1 MASVI
6 NGTNIVLYEYD
17 SNAIYYFN
25 GGTAQGT
32 FDSIVCK
39 ELSRSQVAGTSVDF
53 NKTGAGT
60 IASFI
65 TDALD
70 PNVTTIPAGT
80 WTFSAYY
87 SILTAFA
94 GAQVQYELYKYNG
107 SVATLLFSSAATSTT
122 TLTTLVKTLY
132 TTTMTVT
139 QTTIAATDRLLIKV
153 IYAGTTTN
161 QITLYTQSTNVA
173 QVTTTIP
180 LGTPMGASTSCS
192 FEASTEQVEVTS
204 QTSAW
209 FREFKNDITS
219 WTVNCDGFIALSGY
233 SYLALMQK
241 QLNRASIDV
250 RFSIDNDNA
259 DASGTYGYS
268 IVSGTANITSI
279 SLSAPVEGASTYSL
293 ALQGTGAYS
302 ITGTQVIDGGSTIST
317 SSVNS
322 FSYTA
327 AGGETSV
334 TFAGAIGATC
344 ISVTRGGVEVRLI
357 ATSGVPT
364 DENVS
369 FNSATGVLTFATA
382 RPLEVDEFVRM
393 IVK

>member
-1 MASVI
+1 MASAI

-39 ELSRSQVAGTSVDF
+39 ELSRSQVGGTSVTF
-53 NKTGAGT
+53 TKTGAGT

-70 PNVTTIPAGT
+70 PGVTTIPAGT

-107 SVATLLFSSAATSTT
+107 SVATLLFTSSAT
-122 TLTTLVKTLY
+122 TLTALATTLY
-132 TTTMTVT
+132 STAMTVT
-139 QTTIAATDRLLIKV
+139 QTTISATDRLLIKV
-153 IYAGTTTN
+153 NYAGTTTN
-161 QITLYTQSTNVA
+161 QITLYTQASNLA

-180 LGTPMGASTSCS
+180 LGTPMGASTSCT
-192 FEASTEQVEVTS
+192 FESSTEQVEVTS

-209 FREFKNDITS
+209 FREFKNDVSS
-219 WTVNCDGFIALSGY
+219 WTVSCDGFVALSGY

-241 QLNRASIDV
+241 QLDRASIDV

-259 DASGTYGYS
+259 DGSDTYGYS
-268 IVSGTANITSI
+268 VVSGTANITSI

-293 ALQGTGAYS
+293 SLQGTGAYAIS
-302 ITGTQVIDGGSTIST
+302 GTQVINGGSTIST
-317 SSVNS
+317 SSVTS
-322 FSYTA
+322 YSYTA
-327 AGGETSV
+327 AGGETTV
-334 TFAGAIGATC
+334 TFVAAIGSTLM
-344 ISVTRGGVEVRLI
+344 SVTRGGVEVRTI
-357 ATSGVPT
+357 NTSGVPT
-364 DENVS
+364 GEDVT
-369 FNSATGVLTFATA
+369 FNTATGVITFASA
-382 RPLEVDEFVRM
+382 RALESDEFIRA
-393 IVK
+393 IFA

>member
-1 MASVI
+1 MASAI

-70 PNVTTIPAGT
+70 PGVTTIPAGT

-107 SVATLLFSSAATSTT
+107 SVATLLFTSAAT
-122 TLTTLVKTLY
+122 TLTALPKTLY

-139 QTTIAATDRLLIKV
+139 QTTISATDRLLIKV

-161 QITLYTQSTNVA
+161 QITLYTQSSNVA

-180 LGTPMGASTSCS
+180 LGTPFGASTNCTFNTSVD
-192 FEASTEQVEVTS
+192 QVEITTLATGSYKEYIGS
-204 QTSAW
+204 Q
-209 FREFKNDITS
+209 
-219 WTVNCDGFIALSGY
+219 VNWDVSVDGLIALSGY
-233 SYLALMQK
+233 SYLSLLSKLQNK
-241 QLNRASIDV
+241 QSIEV

-259 DASGTYGYS
+259 DGTDTYGYS
-268 IVSGTANITSI
+268 VIAGTCNII
-279 SLSAPVEGASTYSL
+279 SLDINGPMENASSYSAN
-293 ALQGTGAYS
+293 LQGTGAYS
-302 ITGTQVIDGGSTIST
+302 ITGTQVISGGT
-317 SSVNS
+317 SVTVSSMNS
-322 FSYTA
+322 YSYTA

-334 TFAGAIGATC
+334 TFLAAIGSTC
-344 ISVTRGGVEVRLI
+344 ISVTRGGVEVRTI

-369 FNSATGVLTFATA
+369 FNSATGVITFATA
-382 RPLEVDEFVRM
+382 RPLESDEFIRA
-393 IVK
+393 IFA

>member
-17 SNAIYYFN
+17 SNATYFFN
-25 GGTAQGT
+25 GDFGGGV
-32 FDSIVCK
+32 FDGIVCK
-39 ELSRSQVAGTSVDF
+39 QMSRTQEVETSSNF
-53 NKTGAGT
+53 TKTGAGT
-60 IASFI
+60 IAAFI
-65 TDALD
+65 TDAGE
-70 PNVTTIPAGT
+70 PGVTTIPAGT
-80 WTFSAYY
+80 WSFSAYY
-87 SILTAFA
+87 SVVTAFA
-94 GAQVQYELYKYNG
+94 GAEVKYELYKYNG
-107 SVATLLFSSAATSTT
+107 SVATLLFTSAITP
-122 TLTTLVKTLY
+122 LTTLAKTLY
-132 TTTMTVT
+132 TTAMTVT
-139 QTTIAATDRLLIKV
+139 QTTIGSTDRLLVKV
-153 IYAGTTTN
+153 IYTGLTTTN
-161 QITLYTQSTNVA
+161 QITLYTQFTNPA

-209 FREFKNDITS
+209 FREFKSDITS

-241 QLNRASIDV
+241 QLDRASIDV

-259 DASGTYGYS
+259 DASDTYGYS

-293 ALQGTGAYS
+293 ALQGTGPYS
-302 ITGTQVIDGGSTIST
+302 ITGTQVIDGGSTISI

-327 AGGETSV
+327 AGGETTV
-334 TFAGAIGATC
+334 TFSGAIGSAC
-344 ISVTRGGVEVRLI
+344 ISVTRGGVEVRTI

-393 IVK
+393 ITK

>member
-1 MASVI
+1 MASAI

-53 NKTGAGT
+53 TKTGAGT

-70 PNVTTIPAGT
+70 PGVTTIPAGT

-87 SILTAFA
+87 SILTSATNA
-94 GAQVQYELYKYNG
+94 KIKYELYKYNG
-107 SVATLLFSSAATSTT
+107 SVATLLFTSAETTLSALTST
-122 TLTTLVKTLY
+122 LY
-132 TTTMTVT
+132 STAMTVT
-139 QTTIAATDRLLIKV
+139 ATTIAATDRLLIKV
-153 IYAGTTTN
+153 IYLGTTTN
-161 QITLYTQSTNVA
+161 QITLYTQSSNVA

-180 LGTPMGASTSCS
+180 LGTPFGASTNCTFSTS
-192 FEASTEQVEVTS
+192 VDQNEITTYASNSYKEYIGS
-204 QTSAW
+204 QINWDVS
-209 FREFKNDITS
+209 
-219 WTVNCDGFIALSGY
+219 VDGLIALSGY
-233 SYLALMQK
+233 SYLSLLSKLQNK
-241 QLNRASIDV
+241 ESIEV
-250 RFSIDNDNA
+250 RFSIDNDNG
-259 DASGTYGYS
+259 DGSDTYGYS
-268 IVSGTANITSI
+268 IIAGTCNII
-279 SLSAPVEGASTYSL
+279 SLDINGPMENASSYSAN
-293 ALQGTGAYS
+293 LQGTGAYS

-322 FSYTA
+322 FSYIA

-334 TFAGAIGATC
+334 TFAGAIGTTC
-344 ISVTRGGVEVRLI
+344 ISVTRGGVEVRSI

>member
-1 MASVI
+1 MASAI

-70 PNVTTIPAGT
+70 PGVTTIPAGT

-94 GAQVQYELYKYNG
+94 GAQVKYELYKYNG
-107 SVATLLFSSAATSTT
+107 SVATLLFTSATT
-122 TLTTLVKTLY
+122 TLTALTSTLY
-132 TTTMTVT
+132 STAMTITTT
-139 QTTIAATDRLLIKV
+139 TISATDRLLIKV

-161 QITLYTQSTNVA
+161 QITLYTQSSNPA

-180 LGTPMGASTSCS
+180 LGTPFGASTNCS
-192 FEASTEQVEVTS
+192 FSTSVDQNEITTYASNSYKEYIGSQVNWDVS
-204 QTSAW
+204 
-209 FREFKNDITS
+209 
-219 WTVNCDGFIALSGY
+219 VDGLIALSGY
-233 SYLALMQK
+233 SYLSLLSKLQNK
-241 QLNRASIDV
+241 QSIEV
-250 RFSIDNDNA
+250 RFSIDNDNG
-259 DASGTYGYS
+259 DASNTYGYS
-268 IVSGTANITSI
+268 IISGTCNIVSLDINGPMENTS
-279 SLSAPVEGASTYSL
+279 SYSAK
-293 ALQGTGAYS
+293 LQGTGPYL

-334 TFAGAIGATC
+334 TFSGAVGATC
-344 ISVTRGGVEVRLI
+344 ISVTRGGVEVRTI
-357 ATSGVPT
+357 NTSGTPT
-364 DENVS
+364 GEDVS

-382 RPLEVDEFVRM
+382 RALEVDEFVRM
-393 IVK
+393 ITK

>member
-25 GGTAQGT
+25 GSVAQGT

-39 ELSRSQVAGTSVDF
+39 QMSRTQIVGTSTNF
-53 NKTGAGT
+53 TKTGAGT

-70 PNVTTIPAGT
+70 PGITTIPSGT

-107 SVATLLFSSAATSTT
+107 SVATLLFTSAATTLTATTSTLYSTAMTITT
-122 TLTTLVKTLY
+122 T
-132 TTTMTVT
+132 
-139 QTTIAATDRLLIKV
+139 TISATDRLLIKV

-161 QITLYTQSTNVA
+161 QITLFTQSSNVA
-173 QVTTTIP
+173 KTTTSIP

-192 FEASTEQVEVTS
+192 FEASTEQIEVTS
-204 QTSAW
+204 VTSAW
-209 FREFKNDITS
+209 FRQFKSDVTS
-219 WTVNCDGFIALSGY
+219 WTVNCDGFIALNGY

-241 QLNRASIDV
+241 QLDRAPIDV
-250 RFSIDNDNA
+250 KFSIDNDNA
-259 DASGTYGYS
+259 DGSSTYGYS
-268 IVSGTANITSI
+268 VVSGTANITSI
-279 SLSAPVEGASTYSL
+279 SLSAPIEGASTYSL
-293 ALQGTGAYS
+293 ALQGTGAYA
-302 ITGTQVIDGGSTIST
+302 ITGTQVINGGSTIST

-322 FSYTA
+322 YSYIA

-334 TFAGAIGATC
+334 TFIGAIGSTC
-344 ISVTRGGVEVRLI
+344 MSVTRGGVEVRTI
-357 ATSGVPT
+357 NTSGVPT
-364 DENVS
+364 DENVT
-369 FNSATGVLTFATA
+369 FNSGTGVLTFATA
-382 RPLEVDEFVRM
+382 RPLEVDEFIRA
-393 IVK
+393 IFN

>member
-1 MASVI
+1 MPNAI

-39 ELSRSQVAGTSVDF
+39 ELSRSQVGGTSVTF
-53 NKTGAGT
+53 TKTGAGT
-60 IASFI
+60 IVSFI

-70 PNVTTIPAGT
+70 PGVTTIPAGT

-94 GAQVQYELYKYNG
+94 GAQVQYQLYKYNG
-107 SVATLLFSSAATSTT
+107 SVATLLFTSSATTLTATSTT
-122 TLTTLVKTLY
+122 LY
-132 TTTMTVT
+132 STAMTVT
-139 QTTIAATDRLLIKV
+139 QTTISATDRLLIKV
-153 IYAGTTTN
+153 NYGGTTTN
-161 QITLYTQSTNVA
+161 QITLYTQASNLA

-180 LGTPMGASTSCS
+180 LGTPMGASTSCT
-192 FEASTEQVEVTS
+192 FESSTEQVEVTS

-209 FREFKNDITS
+209 FREFKNDVSS
-219 WTVNCDGFIALSGY
+219 WTVSCDGFVALSGY

-241 QLNRASIDV
+241 QLDRASIDV

-259 DASGTYGYS
+259 DGSDTYGYS
-268 IVSGTANITSI
+268 VVSGTANITSL

-293 ALQGTGAYS
+293 SLQGTGAYAIS
-302 ITGTQVIDGGSTIST
+302 GTQVINGGSTIST

-322 FSYTA
+322 YSYTA
-327 AGGETSV
+327 AGGETTV
-334 TFAGAIGATC
+334 TFVAAIGSAC
-344 ISVTRGGVEVRLI
+344 VSVTRGGVEVRTI
-357 ATSGVPT
+357 NTSGVPT
-364 DENVS
+364 GEDVTYNT
-369 FNSATGVLTFATA
+369 ATGVITFATA
-382 RPLEVDEFVRM
+382 RALEADEFIRA
-393 IVK
+393 IFA

>member
-70 PNVTTIPAGT
+70 PGVTTIPAGT

-94 GAQVQYELYKYNG
+94 GAQVQYQLYKYNG
-107 SVATLLFSSAATSTT
+107 SIATLLFTSAAT
-122 TLTTLVKTLY
+122 TLTALPKTLY
-132 TTTMTVT
+132 STAMTVT
-139 QTTIAATDRLLIKV
+139 QTTISATDRLLIKV

-161 QITLYTQSTNVA
+161 QITLYTQSSNVA

-334 TFAGAIGATC
+334 TFSSAIGSAC

-382 RPLEVDEFVRM
+382 RPLESDEFIRA
-393 IVK
+393 IFK

>member
-1 MASVI
+1 MASAI

-70 PNVTTIPAGT
+70 PGVTTIPAGT

-94 GAQVQYELYKYNG
+94 GAQVQYQLYKYNG
-107 SVATLLFSSAATSTT
+107 SVATLLFTSAAT
-122 TLTTLVKTLY
+122 TLTSLTKTLY
-132 TTTMTVT
+132 STAMTVT
-139 QTTIAATDRLLIKV
+139 QTTISATDRLLIKV

-161 QITLYTQSTNVA
+161 QITLYTQSSNVA

-180 LGTPMGASTSCS
+180 LGTPFGASTNCTFSTS
-192 FEASTEQVEVTS
+192 VDQNEITTYASNSYKEYIGSQINWEVS
-204 QTSAW
+204 
-209 FREFKNDITS
+209 
-219 WTVNCDGFIALSGY
+219 VDGLIALSGY
-233 SYLALMQK
+233 SYLSLLSKLQNK
-241 QLNRASIDV
+241 QSIEV

-259 DASGTYGYS
+259 DGSGTYGYS
-268 IVSGTANITSI
+268 VIAGTCNIVSLDINGPMENASSYSAN
-279 SLSAPVEGASTYSL
+279 
-293 ALQGTGAYS
+293 LQGTGAYS

-334 TFAGAIGATC
+334 TFSGAIGATC

-357 ATSGVPT
+357 ATSGTPT

>member
-1 MASVI
+1 MASAI

-39 ELSRSQVAGTSVDF
+39 ELSRSQVGGTSVTF
-53 NKTGAGT
+53 TKTGAGT

-70 PNVTTIPAGT
+70 PGVTTIPAGT

-107 SVATLLFSSAATSTT
+107 SVATLLFTSAATTLTATSTT
-122 TLTTLVKTLY
+122 LY
-132 TTTMTVT
+132 STAMTVT
-139 QTTIAATDRLLIKV
+139 QTTISATDRLLIKV

-161 QITLYTQSTNVA
+161 QITLFTQASNIA

-180 LGTPMGASTSCS
+180 LGTPMGASTSCT
-192 FEASTEQVEVTS
+192 FESSTEQVEVTS
-204 QTSAW
+204 QTSAY
-209 FREFKNDITS
+209 FREFKNDVSS
-219 WTVNCDGFIALSGY
+219 WTVSCDGFIALSGY

-241 QLNRASIDV
+241 QLDRASIDV

-259 DASGTYGYS
+259 DASDTYGYS

-293 ALQGTGAYS
+293 SLQGTGAYAIS
-302 ITGTQVIDGGSTIST
+302 GTQVINGGSTIST
-317 SSVNS
+317 SSVTS
-322 FSYTA
+322 YSYTA
-327 AGGETSV
+327 AGGETTV
-334 TFAGAIGATC
+334 TFVAAIGSTLM
-344 ISVTRGGVEVRLI
+344 SVTRGGVEVRTI
-357 ATSGVPT
+357 NTSGTPT
-364 DENVS
+364 GENVTY
-369 FNSATGVLTFATA
+369 NTATGVITFATA
-382 RPLEVDEFVRM
+382 RALESDEFIRA
-393 IVK
+393 IFA

>member
-53 NKTGAGT
+53 TKTGAGT

-65 TDALD
+65 TDAVD
-70 PNVTTIPAGT
+70 PGVTTIPAGT

-94 GAQVQYELYKYNG
+94 SAQVKYELYKYNG
-107 SVATLLFSSAATSTT
+107 SVATLLFTSEIK
-122 TLTTLVKTLY
+122 TLTALTKTLY
-132 TTTMTVT
+132 SHAMTVT
-139 QTTIAATDRLLIKV
+139 QTTISATDRLLIKV
-153 IYAGTTTN
+153 IYTGTTTN
-161 QITLYTQSTNVA
+161 QITLYTQSSNPA

-192 FEASTEQVEVTS
+192 FESSTEQVEVTS

-209 FREFKNDITS
+209 FREFKNDVSS
-219 WTVNCDGFIALSGY
+219 WTVTCDGFIALSGY

-241 QLNRASIDV
+241 QLDRASIDV

-259 DASGTYGYS
+259 DASDTYGYS
-268 IVSGTANITSI
+268 ILSGTANITSI
-279 SLSAPVEGASTYSL
+279 SLSGPLEGASTYSL
-293 ALQGTGAYS
+293 SLQGTGAYA

-322 FSYTA
+322 FSYIA

-334 TFAGAIGATC
+334 TFVGAIGGAC
-344 ISVTRGGVEVRLI
+344 VSVTRGGVEVRTI
-357 ATSGVPT
+357 ATSGTPT
-364 DENVS
+364 GENVS

-393 IVK
+393 ITK

>member
-1 MASVI
+1 MASAI

-53 NKTGAGT
+53 TKTGAGT

-70 PNVTTIPAGT
+70 PGVTTIPSGT

-94 GAQVQYELYKYNG
+94 GAQVQYQLYKYNG
-107 SVATLLFSSAATSTT
+107 SIATLLFTSAAT
-122 TLTTLVKTLY
+122 TLTALPKTLY
-132 TTTMTVT
+132 STAMTVT

-161 QITLYTQSTNVA
+161 QITLFTQSTNPA

-180 LGTPMGASTSCS
+180 LGTPFGASTNCT
-192 FEASTEQVEVTS
+192 FSTSVDQVEITTLATGSYKEYIGS
-204 QTSAW
+204 QINWDVS
-209 FREFKNDITS
+209 
-219 WTVNCDGFIALSGY
+219 VDGLIALSGY
-233 SYLALMQK
+233 SYLSLLSKLQNK
-241 QLNRASIDV
+241 ESIEV

-259 DASGTYGYS
+259 DGSDTYGYS
-268 IVSGTANITSI
+268 VIAGTCNIVSLDINGPMENAS
-279 SLSAPVEGASTYSL
+279 SYSAS
-293 ALQGTGAYS
+293 LQGTGAYS
-302 ITGTQVIDGGSTIST
+302 ITGTQVISGGTSLTVSTM
-317 SSVNS
+317 NS
-322 FSYTA
+322 YSYTA

-334 TFAGAIGATC
+334 TFLAAIGSTC
-344 ISVTRGGVEVRLI
+344 ISVTRGGVEVRTI
-357 ATSGVPT
+357 NTSGTPT
-364 DENVS
+364 GENVT
-369 FNSATGVLTFATA
+369 FNSATGVITFATA
-382 RPLEVDEFVRM
+382 RALESDEFIRA
-393 IVK
+393 IFA

>member
-1 MASVI
+1 MASAI

-70 PNVTTIPAGT
+70 PGVTTIPAGT

-94 GAQVQYELYKYNG
+94 GAQVQYQLYKYNG
-107 SVATLLFSSAATSTT
+107 SVATLLFTSAAT
-122 TLTTLVKTLY
+122 TLTALTKTLY
-132 TTTMTVT
+132 STAMTVT

-161 QITLYTQSTNVA
+161 QITLYTQSSNVG

-180 LGTPMGASTSCS
+180 LGTPFGASTNCTFSTS
-192 FEASTEQVEVTS
+192 VDQNEITTYASNSYKEYIGS
-204 QTSAW
+204 QINWDVS
-209 FREFKNDITS
+209 
-219 WTVNCDGFIALSGY
+219 VDGLIALSGY
-233 SYLALMQK
+233 SYLSLLSKLQNK
-241 QLNRASIDV
+241 QSIEV

-259 DASGTYGYS
+259 DGSGTYGYS
-268 IVSGTANITSI
+268 IIAGTCNIVSLDINGPMENASSYSAN
-279 SLSAPVEGASTYSL
+279 
-293 ALQGTGAYS
+293 LQGTGAYS

-334 TFAGAIGATC
+334 TFAGAIGSAC

-357 ATSGVPT
+357 ATSGTPT

-393 IVK
+393 ITK

>member
-70 PNVTTIPAGT
+70 PGVTTIPAGT

-87 SILTAFA
+87 SIANL
-94 GAQVQYELYKYNG
+94 VSVPKIKYELYKYNG
-107 SVATLLFSSAATSTT
+107 SIATLLFSSAETSVTSMTT
-122 TLTTLVKTLY
+122 SLY
-132 TTTMTVT
+132 STAMTVT
-139 QTTIAATDRLLIKV
+139 QTTIGATDRLLIKV
-153 IYAGTTTN
+153 IYAGASVN
-161 QITLYTQSTNVA
+161 PVTLYTQSTNVA

-209 FREFKNDITS
+209 FRQFKSDITS

-241 QLNRASIDV
+241 QLDRASIDV

-293 ALQGTGAYS
+293 SLQGTGAYA

-322 FSYTA
+322 FSYIA

-334 TFAGAIGATC
+334 TFAGAIGSTC
-344 ISVTRGGVEVRLI
+344 ISVTRGGVEVRAI
-357 ATSGVPT
+357 ATSGTPT

>member
-60 IASFI
+60 IAAFI

-70 PNVTTIPAGT
+70 PGVTTIPAGT

-107 SVATLLFSSAATSTT
+107 SVATLLFTSAAT
-122 TLTTLVKTLY
+122 TLTALVKTLY
-132 TTTMTVT
+132 STTMTVT
-139 QTTIAATDRLLIKV
+139 QTTISATDRLLIKV

-161 QITLYTQSTNVA
+161 QITLFTQSSNVA
-173 QVTTTIP
+173 KTTTSIP

-192 FEASTEQVEVTS
+192 FEASTEQIEVTS
-204 QTSAW
+204 VTSAW
-209 FREFKNDITS
+209 FRQFKSDVTS
-219 WTVNCDGFIALSGY
+219 WTVNCDGFIALNGY

-241 QLNRASIDV
+241 QLDRASIDV

-259 DASGTYGYS
+259 DASDTYGYS

-293 ALQGTGAYS
+293 ALQGTGAYA
-302 ITGTQVIDGGSTIST
+302 ITGTQVISGGSSVTV
-317 SSVNS
+317 SSMNS
-322 FSYTA
+322 YSYTA
-327 AGGETSV
+327 AGGETTV
-334 TFAGAIGATC
+334 TFVAAIGSTC
-344 ISVTRGGVEVRLI
+344 ISVTRGGVEVRTI
-357 ATSGVPT
+357 NTSGTPT
-364 DENVS
+364 GENVT
-369 FNSATGVLTFATA
+369 FNTATGVITFATA
-382 RPLEVDEFVRM
+382 RALESDEFIRA
-393 IVK
+393 IFA

>member
-25 GGTAQGT
+25 GSVAQGT
-32 FDSIVCK
+32 FDSILCK
-39 ELSRSQVAGTSVDF
+39 QMSRTQIAGTSSNF
-53 NKTGAGT
+53 TKTGAGT

-70 PNVTTIPAGT
+70 PGVTTLPSGT
-80 WTFSAYY
+80 WTFSAYF
-87 SILTAFA
+87 SIATAFA
-94 GAQVQYELYKYNG
+94 GAQIKYELYKYNG
-107 SVATLLFSSAATSTT
+107 SVATLLFTSATT
-122 TLTTLVKTLY
+122 TLTALTSTLY
-132 TTTMTVT
+132 STEMTITTT
-139 QTTIAATDRLLIKV
+139 TISATDRLLIKV

-161 QITLYTQSTNVA
+161 QITLYTQSSNVA
-173 QVTTTIP
+173 KTTSTIP

-192 FEASTEQVEVTS
+192 FESSTDQVEVTS

-209 FREFKNDITS
+209 FREFKNDVTS
-219 WTVNCDGFIALSGY
+219 WTVTCDGFIALSGY

-241 QLNRASIDV
+241 QLDRASIDV

-293 ALQGTGAYS
+293 SLQGTGPYL

-334 TFAGAIGATC
+334 TFSGAVGATC
-344 ISVTRGGVEVRLI
+344 ISVTRGGVEVRTI
-357 ATSGVPT
+357 NTSGTPT
-364 DENVS
+364 GEDVS

-382 RPLEVDEFVRM
+382 RALEVDEFVRM
-393 IVK
+393 ITK

>member
-1 MASVI
+1 MASAI

-53 NKTGAGT
+53 TKTGAGT
-60 IASFI
+60 IAAFI

-70 PNVTTIPAGT
+70 PGVTTIPAGT

-94 GAQVQYELYKYNG
+94 GAQVQYKLYKYNG
-107 SVATLLFSSAATSTT
+107 SVATLLFTSSAT
-122 TLTTLVKTLY
+122 TLTALTKTLY
-132 TTTMTVT
+132 STAMTVT
-139 QTTIAATDRLLIKV
+139 QTTIAATDRLLIEV

-180 LGTPMGASTSCS
+180 LGTPFGASTNCTFSTS
-192 FEASTEQVEVTS
+192 VDQNEITTYASNSYKEYIGS
-204 QTSAW
+204 QINWDVS
-209 FREFKNDITS
+209 
-219 WTVNCDGFIALSGY
+219 VDGLIALSGY
-233 SYLALMQK
+233 SYLSLLSKLQNK
-241 QLNRASIDV
+241 QSIEV
-250 RFSIDNDNA
+250 RFSIDNDNG
-259 DASGTYGYS
+259 DGTDTYGYS
-268 IVSGTANITSI
+268 IIAGTCNIVSLDINGPMENASSYSAN
-279 SLSAPVEGASTYSL
+279 
-293 ALQGTGAYS
+293 LQGTGAYS

-322 FSYTA
+322 FSYIA

-344 ISVTRGGVEVRLI
+344 ISVTRGGVEVRAI
-357 ATSGVPT
+357 ATSGTPT

-369 FNSATGVLTFATA
+369 FNSATGVLTFATG

>member
-1 MASVI
+1 MASAI

-39 ELSRSQVAGTSVDF
+39 ELSRSQVGGTSVTF
-53 NKTGAGT
+53 TKTGAGT

-70 PNVTTIPAGT
+70 PGVTTIPAGT

-107 SVATLLFSSAATSTT
+107 SVATLLFTSAAT
-122 TLTTLVKTLY
+122 TLTALASTLY
-132 TTTMTVT
+132 STAMTVT
-139 QTTIAATDRLLIKV
+139 QTTISATDRLLIKV
-153 IYAGTTTN
+153 IYTGVTTN
-161 QITLYTQSTNVA
+161 QITLYTQGGNIA

-180 LGTPMGASTSCS
+180 LGTPMGASTSCT
-192 FEASTEQVEVTS
+192 FESSTEQVEVTS
-204 QTSAW
+204 QTSAY
-209 FREFKNDITS
+209 FREFKNDVSS
-219 WTVNCDGFIALSGY
+219 WTVSCDGFIALSGY

-241 QLNRASIDV
+241 QLDRASIDV

-259 DASGTYGYS
+259 DASDTYGYS

-293 ALQGTGAYS
+293 SLQGTGAYAIS
-302 ITGTQVIDGGSTIST
+302 GTQVINGGSTIST
-317 SSVNS
+317 SSVTS
-322 FSYTA
+322 YSYTA
-327 AGGETSV
+327 AGGETTV
-334 TFAGAIGATC
+334 TFVAAIGSALM
-344 ISVTRGGVEVRLI
+344 SVTRGGVEVRTI
-357 ATSGVPT
+357 NTSGVPT
-364 DENVS
+364 GEDVTYNT
-369 FNSATGVLTFATA
+369 ATGVITFATA
-382 RPLEVDEFVRM
+382 RALESDEFIRA
-393 IVK
+393 IFA

>member
-1 MASVI
+1 MASAI

-39 ELSRSQVAGTSVDF
+39 ELSRSQVGGTSVTF
-53 NKTGAGT
+53 TKTGAGT

-70 PNVTTIPAGT
+70 PGVTTIPAGT

-87 SILTAFA
+87 SIATLAT
-94 GAQVQYELYKYNG
+94 GAKVKYELYKYDG
-107 SVATLLFSSAATSTT
+107 SVATLLFTSVLTTELTT
-122 TLTTLVKTLY
+122 TATTLY
-132 TTTMTVT
+132 TTAMTVT
-139 QTTIAATDRLLIKV
+139 QTTISATDRLLIKV
-153 IYAGTTTN
+153 VYFNTTTN
-161 QITLYTQSTNVA
+161 QITLYTQASNLA

-180 LGTPMGASTSCS
+180 LGTPMGASTSCT
-192 FEASTEQVEVTS
+192 FESSTEQVEVTS

-209 FREFKNDITS
+209 FREFKNDVSS
-219 WTVNCDGFIALSGY
+219 WTVSCDGFIALSGY

-241 QLNRASIDV
+241 QLDRASIDV

-259 DASGTYGYS
+259 DASDTYGYS

-293 ALQGTGAYS
+293 SLQGTGAYAIS
-302 ITGTQVIDGGSTIST
+302 GTQVINGGSTIST
-317 SSVNS
+317 SSVTS
-322 FSYTA
+322 YSYTA
-327 AGGETSV
+327 AGGETTV
-334 TFAGAIGATC
+334 TFVAAIGSTLM
-344 ISVTRGGVEVRLI
+344 SVTRGGVEVRTI
-357 ATSGVPT
+357 NTSGTPT
-364 DENVS
+364 GEDVTYNTAS
-369 FNSATGVLTFATA
+369 GVITFATA
-382 RPLEVDEFVRM
+382 RALESDEFIRA
-393 IVK
+393 IFA

>member
-1 MASVI
+1 MASAI

-39 ELSRSQVAGTSVDF
+39 ELSRSQVGGTSVTF
-53 NKTGAGT
+53 TKTGAGT

-70 PNVTTIPAGT
+70 PGVTTIPAGT

-107 SVATLLFSSAATSTT
+107 SVATLLFTSAATTLTATSTT
-122 TLTTLVKTLY
+122 LY
-132 TTTMTVT
+132 TTAMTVT
-139 QTTIAATDRLLIKV
+139 QTTISATDRLLIKV
-153 IYAGTTTN
+153 NYAGTTTN
-161 QITLYTQSTNVA
+161 QITLYTQASNIA

-180 LGTPMGASTSCS
+180 LGTPMGASTSCT
-192 FEASTEQVEVTS
+192 FESSTEQVEVTS
-204 QTSAW
+204 QTSAY
-209 FREFKNDITS
+209 FREFKNDVSS
-219 WTVNCDGFIALSGY
+219 WTVSCDGFIALSGY

-241 QLNRASIDV
+241 QLDRASIDV

-259 DASGTYGYS
+259 DASDTYGYS

-293 ALQGTGAYS
+293 SLQGTGAYAIS
-302 ITGTQVIDGGSTIST
+302 GTQVINGGSTIST
-317 SSVNS
+317 SSVTS
-322 FSYTA
+322 YSYTA
-327 AGGETSV
+327 AGGETTV
-334 TFAGAIGATC
+334 TFVAAIGSTLM
-344 ISVTRGGVEVRLI
+344 SVTRGGVEVRTI
-357 ATSGVPT
+357 NTSGTPT
-364 DENVS
+364 GENVTY
-369 FNSATGVLTFATA
+369 NTATGVITFATA
-382 RPLEVDEFVRM
+382 RALESDEFIRA
-393 IVK
+393 IFA

>member
-1 MASVI
+1 MASAI

-32 FDSIVCK
+32 FDTIVCK

-53 NKTGAGT
+53 TKTGAGT

-70 PNVTTIPAGT
+70 PGVTTIPAGT

-87 SILTAFA
+87 SIATAFA
-94 GAQVQYELYKYNG
+94 GAQVKYELYKYNG
-107 SVATLLFSSAATSTT
+107 SIATLLFTSNIT
-122 TLTTLVKTLY
+122 TLGFLAKTLY
-132 TTTMTVT
+132 TTTMPVT

-153 IYAGTTTN
+153 IYLGTTTN

-173 QVTTTIP
+173 KVTTSIP
-180 LGTPMGASTSCS
+180 LGTPFGASTSCTFNTS
-192 FEASTEQVEVTS
+192 VDQVEITTLATGSYKEYIGS
-204 QTSAW
+204 Q
-209 FREFKNDITS
+209 
-219 WTVNCDGFIALSGY
+219 VNWNVSVDGLIALSGY
-233 SYLALMQK
+233 SYLALLSKLQNK
-241 QLNRASIDV
+241 QSIEV
-250 RFSIDNDNA
+250 RFSIDNDNG
-259 DASGTYGYS
+259 DGSGTYGYS
-268 IVSGTANITSI
+268 IISGTCNIVSLDINGPMENASSYSAN
-279 SLSAPVEGASTYSL
+279 
-293 ALQGTGAYS
+293 LQGTGAYS
-302 ITGTQVIDGGSTIST
+302 VTGTQVIDGGSTIST

-322 FSYTA
+322 FSYIA

-344 ISVTRGGVEVRLI
+344 ISVTRGGVEVRVI
-357 ATSGVPT
+357 STTGTPT
-364 DENVS
+364 DENVV
-369 FNSATGVLTFATA
+369 FTSATGVLTFATA

>member
-1 MASVI
+1 MASAI

-53 NKTGAGT
+53 TKTGAGT

-70 PNVTTIPAGT
+70 PGVTTIPAGT

-107 SVATLLFSSAATSTT
+107 SVATLLFTSAAT
-122 TLTTLVKTLY
+122 TLTALAKTLY
-132 TTTMTVT
+132 STAMTVT

-161 QITLYTQSTNVA
+161 QITLYTQSTNEA

-180 LGTPMGASTSCS
+180 LGTPFGASTNCTFNTSVD
-192 FEASTEQVEVTS
+192 QVEITTLATGSYKEYIGS
-204 QTSAW
+204 QINWDVS
-209 FREFKNDITS
+209 
-219 WTVNCDGFIALSGY
+219 VDGLIALSGY
-233 SYLALMQK
+233 SYLSLLSKLQNK
-241 QLNRASIDV
+241 ESIEV

-259 DASGTYGYS
+259 DGTDTYGYS
-268 IVSGTANITSI
+268 IIAGTCNII
-279 SLSAPVEGASTYSL
+279 SLDINGPMENASSYSAN
-293 ALQGTGAYS
+293 LQGTGAYS

-322 FSYTA
+322 FSYIA
-327 AGGETSV
+327 VGGETSV
-334 TFAGAIGATC
+334 TFAGAIGSTC
-344 ISVTRGGVEVRLI
+344 ISVTRGGVEVRAI
-357 ATSGVPT
+357 ATSGTPT

>member
-53 NKTGAGT
+53 TKTGAGT

-70 PNVTTIPAGT
+70 PGVTTIPAGT

-107 SVATLLFSSAATSTT
+107 SVATLLFTSAAT
-122 TLTTLVKTLY
+122 TLTALVKTLY

-139 QTTIAATDRLLIKV
+139 QTTISATDRLLIKV

-161 QITLYTQSTNVA
+161 QITLYTQSSNEA

-241 QLNRASIDV
+241 QLDRASIDV

-259 DASGTYGYS
+259 DASDTYGYS

-293 ALQGTGAYS
+293 ALQGTGAYA
-302 ITGTQVIDGGSTIST
+302 ITGTQVISGGSSVTV
-317 SSVNS
+317 SSMNS
-322 FSYTA
+322 YSYTA
-327 AGGETSV
+327 AGGETTV
-334 TFAGAIGATC
+334 TFVAAIGSTC
-344 ISVTRGGVEVRLI
+344 ISVTRGGVEVRTI
-357 ATSGVPT
+357 NTSGTPT
-364 DENVS
+364 GENVT
-369 FNSATGVLTFATA
+369 FNTATGVITFATA
-382 RPLEVDEFVRM
+382 RALESDEFIRA
-393 IVK
+393 IFA

>member
-1 MASVI
+1 MASAI

-70 PNVTTIPAGT
+70 PGVTTIPAGT

-94 GAQVQYELYKYNG
+94 GAQVQYQLYKYNG
-107 SVATLLFSSAATSTT
+107 SIATLLFTSSAT
-122 TLTTLVKTLY
+122 TLTALTKTLY
-132 TTTMTVT
+132 STAMTVT

-153 IYAGTTTN
+153 IYLGTTTN
-161 QITLYTQSTNVA
+161 QITLFTQSSNVA

-180 LGTPMGASTSCS
+180 LGTPFGASTNCTFNTSVD
-192 FEASTEQVEVTS
+192 QVEITTLATGSYKEYIGS
-204 QTSAW
+204 QINWDVS
-209 FREFKNDITS
+209 
-219 WTVNCDGFIALSGY
+219 VDGLIALSGY
-233 SYLALMQK
+233 SYLSLLSKLQNK
-241 QLNRASIDV
+241 ESIEV
-250 RFSIDNDNA
+250 RFSIDNDNG
-259 DASGTYGYS
+259 DGTDTYGYS
-268 IVSGTANITSI
+268 IIAGTCNII
-279 SLSAPVEGASTYSL
+279 SLDINGPMENASSYSAN
-293 ALQGTGAYS
+293 LQGTGAYS

-369 FNSATGVLTFATA
+369 FNSATGVITFATA
-382 RPLEVDEFVRM
+382 RPLESDEFIRA
-393 IVK
+393 IFA

>member
-70 PNVTTIPAGT
+70 PGVTTIPAGT

-94 GAQVQYELYKYNG
+94 GAQVKYELYKYNG
-107 SVATLLFSSAATSTT
+107 SIATLLFTSATT
-122 TLTTLVKTLY
+122 TLTALTKTLY
-132 TTTMTVT
+132 STAMTVT
-139 QTTIAATDRLLIKV
+139 QTTISATDRLLIKV
-153 IYAGTTTN
+153 IYLGTTTN
-161 QITLYTQSTNVA
+161 QITLYTQSSNVA

-241 QLNRASIDV
+241 QLNRVSIDV

-344 ISVTRGGVEVRLI
+344 ISVTRGGVEVRAI
-357 ATSGVPT
+357 ATSGTPT

-393 IVK
+393 ITK

>member
-32 FDSIVCK
+32 FDTIVCK

-70 PNVTTIPAGT
+70 PGVTTIPAGT

-94 GAQVQYELYKYNG
+94 GAQVQYQLYKYNG
-107 SVATLLFSSAATSTT
+107 SIATLLFTSAAT
-122 TLTTLVKTLY
+122 TLTALPKTLY
-132 TTTMTVT
+132 STAMTVT

-161 QITLYTQSTNVA
+161 QITLYTQSSNVA

-344 ISVTRGGVEVRLI
+344 ISVTRGGVEVRTI

-393 IVK
+393 IIK

>member
-70 PNVTTIPAGT
+70 PGVTTIPAGT

-107 SVATLLFSSAATSTT
+107 SVATLLFTSAAT
-122 TLTTLVKTLY
+122 TLTALPKTLY
-132 TTTMTVT
+132 STAMTVT

-161 QITLYTQSTNVA
+161 QITLYTQSSNPA

-334 TFAGAIGATC
+334 TFAGAIGSTC

>member
-25 GGTAQGT
+25 GGTSQGT

-39 ELSRSQVAGTSVDF
+39 ELSRSQVAGTSVNF
-53 NKTGAGT
+53 TKTGAGT
-60 IASFI
+60 IAAFI

-70 PNVTTIPAGT
+70 PGVTTIPAGT

-87 SILTAFA
+87 SILTAFT
-94 GAQVQYELYKYNG
+94 GAQVQYKLYKYNG
-107 SVATLLFSSAATSTT
+107 SIATLLFTSSAT
-122 TLTTLVKTLY
+122 TLTALTSTLY
-132 TTTMTVT
+132 STAMTVT
-139 QTTIAATDRLLIKV
+139 QTTISATDRLLIEV

-161 QITLYTQSTNVA
+161 QITLYTQSSNVA

-192 FEASTEQVEVTS
+192 FESSTDQIEVTS

-219 WTVNCDGFIALSGY
+219 WTVTCDGFIALSGY

-293 ALQGTGAYS
+293 SLQGTGAYS

-322 FSYTA
+322 FSYIA

-344 ISVTRGGVEVRLI
+344 ISVTRGGVEVRAI
-357 ATSGVPT
+357 ATSGTPT
-364 DENVS
+364 GENVT
-369 FNSATGVLTFATA
+369 FNTATGVLTFATA

>member
-1 MASVI
+1 
-6 NGTNIVLYEYD
+6 
-17 SNAIYYFN
+17 
-25 GGTAQGT
+25 
-32 FDSIVCK
+32 
-39 ELSRSQVAGTSVDF
+39 
-53 NKTGAGT
+53 
-60 IASFI
+60 
-65 TDALD
+65 
-70 PNVTTIPAGT
+70 
-80 WTFSAYY
+80 
-87 SILTAFA
+87 
-94 GAQVQYELYKYNG
+94 
-107 SVATLLFSSAATSTT
+107 
-122 TLTTLVKTLY
+122 
-132 TTTMTVT
+132 MTVT

-161 QITLYTQSTNVA
+161 QITLYTQSTNEA

-241 QLNRASIDV
+241 QLDRASIDV

-259 DASGTYGYS
+259 DASDTYGYS

-293 ALQGTGAYS
+293 ALQGTGAYA
-302 ITGTQVIDGGSTIST
+302 ITGTQVISGGSSVTV
-317 SSVNS
+317 SSMNS
-322 FSYTA
+322 YSYTA
-327 AGGETSV
+327 AGGETTV
-334 TFAGAIGATC
+334 TFVAAIGSTC
-344 ISVTRGGVEVRLI
+344 ISVTRGGVEVRTI

-369 FNSATGVLTFATA
+369 FNSATGVITFATA
-382 RPLEVDEFVRM
+382 RPLESDEFIRA
-393 IVK
+393 IFA

>member
-1 MASVI
+1 MASAI

-53 NKTGAGT
+53 TKTGAGT
-60 IASFI
+60 IAAFI

-70 PNVTTIPAGT
+70 PGVTTIPAGT

-107 SVATLLFSSAATSTT
+107 SVATLLFTSAAT
-122 TLTTLVKTLY
+122 TLTALAKTLY
-132 TTTMTVT
+132 STAMTVT
-139 QTTIAATDRLLIKV
+139 QTTIAATDRLLIEV

-161 QITLYTQSTNVA
+161 QITLYTQSSNVA

-180 LGTPMGASTSCS
+180 LGTPFGASTNCTFSTS
-192 FEASTEQVEVTS
+192 VDQNEITTYASNSYKEYIGS
-204 QTSAW
+204 QINWDVS
-209 FREFKNDITS
+209 
-219 WTVNCDGFIALSGY
+219 VDGLIALSGY
-233 SYLALMQK
+233 SYLSLLSKLQNK
-241 QLNRASIDV
+241 ESIEV
-250 RFSIDNDNA
+250 RFSIDNDNG
-259 DASGTYGYS
+259 DGTDTYGYS
-268 IVSGTANITSI
+268 IIAGTCNIVSLDINGPMENASSYSAN
-279 SLSAPVEGASTYSL
+279 
-293 ALQGTGAYS
+293 LQGTGAYS

-322 FSYTA
+322 YSYTA

-334 TFAGAIGATC
+334 TFAGAIGSTC
-344 ISVTRGGVEVRLI
+344 ISVTRGGVEVRAI
-357 ATSGVPT
+357 ATSGTPT
-364 DENVS
+364 DENVT
-369 FNSATGVLTFATA
+369 FNTTTGVITFATA
-382 RPLEVDEFVRM
+382 RALESDEFIRA
-393 IVK
+393 IFA

>member
-1 MASVI
+1 MASAI

-39 ELSRSQVAGTSVDF
+39 ELSRSQVGGTSVTF
-53 NKTGAGT
+53 TKTGAGT

-70 PNVTTIPAGT
+70 PGVTNIPAGT

-107 SVATLLFSSAATSTT
+107 SVATLLFTSATT
-122 TLTTLVKTLY
+122 TLGFLTTTLYSTA
-132 TTTMTVT
+132 MTVT
-139 QTTIAATDRLLIKV
+139 QTTISATDRLLIKV
-153 IYAGTTTN
+153 NYTGVTTN
-161 QITLYTQSTNVA
+161 QITLFTQASNLA

-180 LGTPMGASTSCS
+180 LGTPMGASTSCT
-192 FEASTEQVEVTS
+192 FESSTEQVEVTS

-209 FREFKNDITS
+209 FREFKNDVSS
-219 WTVNCDGFIALSGY
+219 WTVSCDGFVALSGY

-241 QLNRASIDV
+241 QLDRASIDV

-259 DASGTYGYS
+259 DGSDTYGYS
-268 IVSGTANITSI
+268 VVSGTANITSI

-293 ALQGTGAYS
+293 SLQGTGAFAIS
-302 ITGTQVIDGGSTIST
+302 GTQVINGGSTIST

-322 FSYTA
+322 YSYTA
-327 AGGETSV
+327 AGGETTV
-334 TFAGAIGATC
+334 TFVGAIGSTC
-344 ISVTRGGVEVRLI
+344 MSVTRGGVEVRI
-357 ATSGVPT
+357 INTSGVPT
-364 DENVS
+364 GENVT
-369 FNSATGVLTFATA
+369 FNTATGIITFASA
-382 RPLEVDEFVRM
+382 RALESDEFIRA
-393 IVK
+393 IFA

>member
-39 ELSRSQVAGTSVDF
+39 ELSRSQVGGTSVTF
-53 NKTGAGT
+53 TKTGAGT

-70 PNVTTIPAGT
+70 PGVTTIPAGT

-107 SVATLLFSSAATSTT
+107 SVATLLFTSSAT
-122 TLTTLVKTLY
+122 TLTALATTLY
-132 TTTMTVT
+132 STAMTVT
-139 QTTIAATDRLLIKV
+139 QTTISATDRLLIKV
-153 IYAGTTTN
+153 NYGGTTTN
-161 QITLYTQSTNVA
+161 QITLYTQASNLA

-180 LGTPMGASTSCS
+180 LGTPMGASTSCT
-192 FEASTEQVEVTS
+192 FESSTEQVEVTS

-209 FREFKNDITS
+209 FREFKNDVSS
-219 WTVNCDGFIALSGY
+219 WTVSCDGFVALSGY

-241 QLNRASIDV
+241 QLDRASIDV

-259 DASGTYGYS
+259 DGSDTYGYS
-268 IVSGTANITSI
+268 VVSGTANITSI

-293 ALQGTGAYS
+293 SLQGTGAYAIS
-302 ITGTQVIDGGSTIST
+302 GTQVINGGSTIST

-322 FSYTA
+322 YSYTA
-327 AGGETSV
+327 AGGETTV
-334 TFAGAIGATC
+334 TFVAAIGSTLM
-344 ISVTRGGVEVRLI
+344 SVTRGGVEVRI
-357 ATSGVPT
+357 INTSGVPT
-364 DENVS
+364 GEDVTYNT
-369 FNSATGVLTFATA
+369 ATGVITFATA
-382 RPLEVDEFVRM
+382 RALEADEFIRA
-393 IVK
+393 IFA